1 MSNPIQGYIRLDAPL
16 KVLETAVQTS
26 STDPLAGFLEIATA
40 EGVLRLAING
50 DALKTCASIWIN
62 SWPKGGW
69 CKAEEGR
76 RCCSRYLEFWLPSL
90 LEQFASA

>member
-50 DALKTCASIWIN
+50 DVAKDLRIDLDQFLA
-62 SWPKGGW
+62 KGRLVQG
-69 CKAEEGR
+69 
-76 RCCSRYLEFWLPSL
+76 
-90 LEQFASA
+90 